1 MIKLSPNQNLEL
13 RITVIRDTFGELLNL
28 AQVAEVFKYSTVD
41 AVRKAHSRGSLPV
54 KLYKFQRKE
63 GLFAKADEV
72 AKAIESM
79 PEA

>member
-1 MIKLSPNQNLEL
+1 MPKLSQDQKLEM
-13 RITVIRDTFGELLNL
+13 RISVIRDKYGELLNL
-28 AQVAEVFKYSTVD
+28 VQVAEVFKYSTVD
-41 AVRKAHSRGSLPV
+41 AVRKVHSRGSLPV
-54 KLYKFQRKE
+54 ALYKFERKE

>member
-1 MIKLSPNQNLEL
+1 MPRFSQNQKLEL
-13 RITVIRDTFGELLNL
+13 RIAGIRDTYGELLNL
-28 AQVAEVFKYSTVD
+28 VQVAEVFKYPTVD

-54 KLYKFQRKE
+54 TLYKFQRKE